1 MAKVGSF
8 EYGRD
13 ISVLKG
19 ALSFAERILQQKDA
33 SQSLFSSDQS
43 HSRAAAL
50 SVSNKIQNA
59 YSAGTER
66 AITSSRLHTTVFVK
80 VLLSNDVVGAAELEY
95 FESVLDDLPHIGW
108 PFFAELVSACGWREH
123 FIKTLK
129 ALSPNIRLRVLEA
142 VHNISKT
149 VPYVWSSTVS
159 TMLWSSCISPIKGMD
174 TSKDEVLS
182 AFSSLQTQS
191 SSNEASPTEECLLED
206 SIQFIVN
213 MREHFSSSNMK
224 MVDWALSLVNVT
236 LDFLLTIFEPTEF
249 SLLNPNLWLANYDDI
264 GKKAEKDF
272 YLNSPCLFHI
282 LDGLAWPDVCQLL
295 SRADCLRFGE
305 IHKALACFG
314 ERLAQEQ
321 NTKHSLCLTHDFCAA
336 SCIAGKEDKS
346 SHEDLWHLIKKMQ
359 CFLSSLETVK
369 KDYEAQIPFLA
380 GLKHFVIK
388 WDHEGVDS
396 TVCDKDSQVS
406 AIESILKQ
414 GAMPLTSAFTIWIVC
429 HESLL
434 KKEWICD
441 ILNDHVNLLS
451 HPELFHRLFQ
461 AALCSDADTFIKK
474 LVLKVCIAA
483 PLKLQEAILFYAFSS
498 ENFSADSS
506 SLKLTNFENLLTEKL
521 NLVLDADHTTEPEG
535 GEQMLSGFA
544 SLCLQSPSEVLE
556 ALVGMAVTDGCSTAV
571 SQLLMHLIIVCQYK
585 KKLYNTGQDL
595 LGSIILNEFQRL
607 QSGTSKH
614 QDNFTCLV
622 NELVKHSDVLNCD
635 WLLAQ
640 IVDYVDMFGA
650 GDRCTDTL
658 FPLEV
663 SMAIAPKISEPY
675 IVPMA
680 RILVKMLDE
689 ACKEL
694 NGARKQK
701 VVHFLHAYL
710 SLDACTTQTNLP
722 SSINLTHAEIQC
734 LLKKKCIFREAYGV
748 PVHCSELVL
757 LDAEKWSSE
766 CRKVAS
772 QFPECSLAE
781 LLMPHFCLW
790 FAGATSE
797 EWEILSAQFK
807 RMLSIDAGHS
817 VSPAIFIQEL
827 VMCLIG
833 CKSYVAVSNWRYLFT
848 CFAYTVMECLKNTKK
863 LTEEELREIVLALVF
878 ALSSLPSQCLKQEL
892 LLLVDVAQCKK
903 TSVFGKEL
911 VKIFREALAT
921 QCIQSELVSRVVK
934 ASVHKLLA
942 HQGVT
947 SNSDALV

>member
-66 AITSSRLHTTVFVK
+66 AITNSRLHTTVFVN

-182 AFSSLQTQS
+182 AFSSLQTQYL
-191 SSNEASPTEECLLED
+191 SNEALPTEECLLED

-213 MREHFSSSNMK
+213 M
-224 MVDWALSLVNVT
+224 
-236 LDFLLTIFEPTEF
+236 P
-249 SLLNPNLWLANYDDI
+249 
-264 GKKAEKDF
+264 
-272 YLNSPCLFHI
+272 
-282 LDGLAWPDVCQLL
+282 
-295 SRADCLRFGE
+295 
-305 IHKALACFG
+305 
-314 ERLAQEQ
+314 
-321 NTKHSLCLTHDFCAA
+321 
-336 SCIAGKEDKS
+336 
-346 SHEDLWHLIKKMQ
+346 
-359 CFLSSLETVK
+359 
-369 KDYEAQIPFLA
+369 

-498 ENFSADSS
+498 ENFSDDSS

-521 NLVLDADHTTEPEG
+521 NLVLDADLTTELEG

-556 ALVGMAVTDGCSTAV
+556 ALVGMAVTDGCCTAV

-614 QDNFTCLV
+614 QDNFTCLI

-663 SMAIAPKISEPY
+663 SMAIAPK
-675 IVPMA
+675 
-680 RILVKMLDE
+680 
-689 ACKEL
+689 
-694 NGARKQK
+694 N
-701 VVHFLHAYL
+701 F
-710 SLDACTTQTNLP
+710 
-722 SSINLTHAEIQC
+722 
-734 LLKKKCIFREAYGV
+734 
-748 PVHCSELVL
+748 
-757 LDAEKWSSE
+757 
-766 CRKVAS
+766 
-772 QFPECSLAE
+772 
-781 LLMPHFCLW
+781 
-790 FAGATSE
+790 
-797 EWEILSAQFK
+797 
-807 RMLSIDAGHS
+807 
-817 VSPAIFIQEL
+817 
-827 VMCLIG
+827 
-833 CKSYVAVSNWRYLFT
+833 
-848 CFAYTVMECLKNTKK
+848 
-863 LTEEELREIVLALVF
+863 
-878 ALSSLPSQCLKQEL
+878 
-892 LLLVDVAQCKK
+892 
-903 TSVFGKEL
+903 
-911 VKIFREALAT
+911 
-921 QCIQSELVSRVVK
+921 
-934 ASVHKLLA
+934 
-942 HQGVT
+942 
-947 SNSDALV
+947 